1 MVNVKEVSRDDA
13 EKIWSGHC
21 PICSGKL
28 LARRGAGVSVNV
40 MCENGCQKYNVPLKP
55 LLPQRI

>member
-1 MVNVKEVSRDDA
+1 MPNLKEVSRDDA
-13 EKIWSGHC
+13 ERIWSGHC

-28 LARRGAGVSVNV
+28 LARAGVSVNV